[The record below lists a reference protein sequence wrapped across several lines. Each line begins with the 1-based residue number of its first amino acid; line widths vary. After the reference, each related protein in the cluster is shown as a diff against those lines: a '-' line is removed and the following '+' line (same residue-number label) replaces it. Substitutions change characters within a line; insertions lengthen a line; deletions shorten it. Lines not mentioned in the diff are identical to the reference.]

1 MKTRTVLPCLL
12 CLLTLSTASAYAAG
26 QAPQSPTTQPD
37 TQAGAAASGG
47 SGSTRQTMAQPNIDP
62 AKEADIRRFL
72 DLAGGTDAIKQVMD
86 GMQANM
92 KGSLVNS
99 LPPGDYR
106 EQLVNLFFE
115 KFRSKADTTHLID
128 LAVQV
133 YDKYLSDDDIKGLIQ
148 FYSTPLGKKTLSV
161 LPKVTVEMQS
171 EGMQWG
177 QTLGKDSMREVLAE
191 HPELLKALQEAA
203 KNNAAHQ

>member
-1 MKTRTVLPCLL
+1 L
-12 CLLTLSTASAYAAG
+12 CIGSAYAAG
-26 QAPQSPTTQPD
+26 QTPQSPSPQPD
-37 TQAGAAASGG
+37 SQAGAAG
-47 SGSTRQTMAQPNIDP
+47 SAGSDSNGQPGAQQKIDP
-62 AKEADIRRFL
+62 AKEADIRRLL

-106 EQLVNLFFE
+106 GQLVNLFFE

-133 YDKYLSDDDIKGLIQ
+133 YDKYLTDDDIKGLIQ

-171 EGMQWG
+171 AGMQWG

-203 KNNAAHQ
+203 KNNATHQ